1 MPVYK
6 SPRGDIYNLDVF
18 AAFSVKGS
26 MVPGPAGNSS
36 RFQLEGHTFSGFAMI
51 IHTGSEKECASVLNE
66 IDRLLRLNLSGI
78 VSLSEDTLSRLK
90 DENVQTLNRS
100 HNEDFVQKYIKG
112 VKDENI
118 R

>member
-36 RFQLEGHTFSGFAMI
+36 RFQLEG
-51 IHTGSEKECASVLNE
+51 
-66 IDRLLRLNLSGI
+66 
-78 VSLSEDTLSRLK
+78 
-90 DENVQTLNRS
+90 Q
-100 HNEDFVQKYIKG
+100 
-112 VKDENI
+112 
-118 R
+118 